1 MKINIIYKSYSSII
15 PYKNNPKKHPKGQI
29 EKLVNSIKEFGF
41 NSPIIVDNNNIIICG
56 HARYEALGEIDKNSE
71 VPCVLLETLTPSQIK
86 AYRIADNKIA
96 SLGEWDESLLIE
108 ELTEIKLKDDV
119 NPEIL
124 GFEQGEL
131 DNLLKPLSEEE
142 PILEDE
148 KENKNDGFVTKLG
161 DIWLFDG
168 KHKLLCGDSLIEENY
183 KILFGDKRAALCV
196 SDPPYNMRGR
206 DISRGQTR
214 QKDFCQASGEM
225 TDDEFVDFLYSY
237 IKLNVKF
244 SEKTSMFFYCIN
256 WQKHRFMDLAGE
268 KINLNLKNICVWDV
282 PFDLT
287 NICLWKKNNGG
298 MGGIY
303 RNTHE
308 FIYVYSFSEKYTN
321 NVKLGVY
328 GRNRT
333 NVWEYQ
339 MANNK
344 DKEDHSTIK
353 PLQMIIDIILD
364 ASKYNDIVLDSF
376 IGSGTTIHACQ
387 ASNRI
392 GYGLELDPQYVDVS
406 IKRFQRYYPNV
417 PIVLLETGETFE
429 EVRDRRCYGV

>member
-1 MKINIIYKSYSSII
+1 MKVDIIYKEYPTIF
-15 PYKNNPKKHPKGQI
+15 PYKKNPKKHPREQI
-29 EKLVNSIKEFGF
+29 HKLVNSIKEFGF
-41 NSPIIVDNNNIIICG
+41 NSPIIIDKDNVIICG
-56 HARYEALGEIDKNSE
+56 HARYEALGEINKNAE
-71 VPCVLLETLTPSQIK
+71 VPCILLESLTPSQIK

-96 SLGEWDESLLIE
+96 SLGGWDESLLIE
-108 ELTEIKLKDDV
+108 ELTDIKLEDDI
-119 NPEIL
+119 NTEIL

-148 KENKNDGFVTKLG
+148 NKNDAYVTKLG

-168 KHKLLCGDSLIEENY
+168 KHKLLCGDSLIEANY
-183 KILFGDKRAALCV
+183 KILFGDKKASLCF
-196 SDPPYNMRGR
+196 SDPPYNMSGSQ
-206 DISRGQTR
+206 ISKGENKK
-214 QKDFCQASGEM
+214 KDFVQCSGEFS
-225 TDDEFVDFLYSY
+225 DEEFVDFLYSY

-244 SEKTSMFFYCIN
+244 SEETSMFFYCIN
-256 WQKHRFMDLAGE
+256 WQKHRFMDLAGD
-268 KINLNLKNICVWDV
+268 KINLNLKNICVWDA

-303 RNTHE
+303 RNKHE
-308 FIYVYSFSEKYTN
+308 FIYVYSFYENYTN
-321 NVKLGVY
+321 NVKFGIY

-333 NVWEYQ
+333 NVWEYP

-344 DKEDHSTIK
+344 DKNDHSTIK
-353 PLQMIIDIILD
+353 PLQMVIDIILD

-376 IGSGTTIHACQ
+376 MGSGTTIHACQ

-406 IKRFQRYYPNV
+406 IKRFKGYYPNT
-417 PIVLLETGETFE
+417 PIVLLKTGETFE
-429 EVRDRRCYGV
+429 EVRDRRFHEV